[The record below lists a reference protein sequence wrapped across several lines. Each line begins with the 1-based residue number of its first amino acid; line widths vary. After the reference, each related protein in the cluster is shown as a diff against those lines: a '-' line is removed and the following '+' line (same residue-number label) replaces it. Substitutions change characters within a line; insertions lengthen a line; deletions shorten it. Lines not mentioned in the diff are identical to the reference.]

1 MDIHII
7 LALPSLSVFHF
18 IFCFAEKHKIVRN
31 TRTQTSPQ
39 ESVLSEE
46 SPLQTPLPR
55 KQPPMPMSRYDLPR
69 SRSYSHRLRSDVSR
83 RREKKEKVSFDQPD
97 ISPAEPTYIRQF
109 TDKG

>member
-7 LALPSLSVFHF
+7 LTLPSLSVFHF
-18 IFCFAEKHKIVRN
+18 IFFFFAEKHKIVRN

-55 KQPPMPMSRYDLPR
+55 KQPPMPMSRYAQP
-69 SRSYSHRLRSDVSR
+69 RSYSHRLRSDVSR
-83 RREKKEKVSFDQPD
+83 RREKKEKVYFDQPD

>member
-7 LALPSLSVFHF
+7 LALPSLSVFYF
-18 IFCFAEKHKIVRN
+18 IFFFAEKHKIVRN

-83 RREKKEKVSFDQPD
+83 RREEKEKMYFDQPD